1 MPAIN
6 SLTGSV
12 GLKLGPL
19 MVETLLKH
27 YFERPGAEKQASVQ
41 LREDE
46 LLYDEAFNV
55 VKVRAYSI
63 RSTDP
68 ETGQTFLDASTR
80 FIQRP
85 RCGTCDSNAYIDT
98 L

>member
-19 MVETLLKH
+19 LVETLLKH
-27 YFERPGAEKQASVQ
+27 YLERPGADKDKTGPTYVQ

-55 VKVRAYSI
+55 VKVRTPCS
-63 RSTDP
+63 
-68 ETGQTFLDASTR
+68 LL
-80 FIQRP
+80 
-85 RCGTCDSNAYIDT
+85 T
-98 L
+98 LQS